1 MDALKS
7 AGRALIR
14 SPSLAKQSWVGGRHR
29 SEFVLPGSGLSRTRG
44 QGGQGGFV
52 PPRAAGP
59 RGSCPAA
66 SGTGRRGAGGT
77 HGLQVRREGDV

>member
-14 SPSLAKQSWVGGRHR
+14 SPSLAKQSWAGGRHR
-29 SEFVLPGSGLSRTRG
+29 SEFVRPGSGLRQAPG

-66 SGTGRRGAGGT
+66 SGASRRGASGT
-77 HGLQVRREGDV
+77 RGLQVCREEDV